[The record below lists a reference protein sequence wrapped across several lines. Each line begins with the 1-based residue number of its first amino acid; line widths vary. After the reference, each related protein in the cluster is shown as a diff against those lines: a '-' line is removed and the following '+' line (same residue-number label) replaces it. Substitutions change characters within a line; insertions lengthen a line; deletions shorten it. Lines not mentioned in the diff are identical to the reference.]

1 MSILIQLKV
10 AIYASTD
17 WWVPQG
23 LEPGTT
29 DPKSSMCALRT
40 ILEKAV
46 EFWSGLLKIKF
57 QAFFS
62 KHVICK
68 NLL

>member
-1 MSILIQLKV
+1 M
-10 AIYASTD
+10 AIHASKD

-23 LEPGTT
+23 LELGTT
-29 DPKSSMCALRT
+29 DPKSSMYTLRP
-40 ILEKAV
+40 ILEKAI

-62 KHVICK
+62 KK
-68 NLL
+68 YDNNLYEVYKKYQ